1 MAYAY
6 ARDRRPARTP
16 RDSIAA
22 VASYIKP
29 RPLRERGRRTLNSC
43 RHGVTIYTVSELATG
58 AK

>member
-1 MAYAY
+1 MA
-6 ARDRRPARTP
+6 ARTRVIVDLP

-22 VASYIKP
+22 VASYIK
-29 RPLRERGRRTLNSC
+29 PLRERGRRTLNSC